1 MDTAY
6 TAVIERD
13 RQQLLGNLQHDIKT
27 ARSLQG
33 RRCRHHRNDNQ
44 HDINR
49 WFTWLKVEDE
59 DQNDQT
65 DTA

>member
-1 MDTAY
+1 
-6 TAVIERD
+6 
-13 RQQLLGNLQHDIKT
+13 LQHDIKT

-44 HDINR
+44 HDINW